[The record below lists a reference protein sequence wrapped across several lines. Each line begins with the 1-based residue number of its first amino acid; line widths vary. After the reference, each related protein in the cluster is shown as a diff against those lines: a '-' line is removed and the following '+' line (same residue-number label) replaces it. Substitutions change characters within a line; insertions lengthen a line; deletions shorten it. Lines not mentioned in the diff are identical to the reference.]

1 MDRTTA
7 PEQRNN
13 KSLASLN
20 VKEILLYISIT
31 LMPAFVLT
39 SFQAYNDT
47 HIFIISSVFFGIIL
61 GIVALLL
68 CRFLIPNA
76 LKGNYIPKILS
87 MLTPAVLLFSF
98 NVDLQNSTMFYCVFF
113 IAFFVML
120 YFAFVFPLKD
130 VGKHVCAAIILLSML
145 FAVEY
150 SLFVYDL
157 FSPDSFSYYD
167 ISNTIFSNFYNVA
180 TQRQYIVDT
189 ELGIS
194 FPYLFPTLTAVF
206 NIFIGLKI
214 YAGTILNVVVACI
227 SALMLYKISTKHFHN
242 PYAGTI
248 AAVFMLT
255 NDPYLTEMR
264 VARSVPLTV
273 LFILVL
279 IYYILDLPKLS
290 TKACVLAGV
299 GAGAAMVCRFDA
311 FIAAGLCLVVIFI
324 FSCKGGRIKSSLKY
338 AGGLI
343 IPTAPWIIFSL
354 VNFGK
359 LWISDNGGTMWMITP
374 SVPQRYYSSSYT
386 LPTIFNSF
394 DEWLSALF
402 NYKLNGMLQS
412 AIPKCVPL
420 VVALILI
427 AWAVVM
433 LLRFVKCGQIKLYF
447 RSHKKLIVSACV
459 CVFIYLAKFC
469 GIWIVG
475 FTDARYHSE
484 SFIMLV
490 LFLAAVVYS
499 ISAFTKSVQK
509 SKPTRTGNKKS
520 KNIKSESVASS
531 AKYAENYEK
540 TSKSLVVNISTAL
553 ACITL
558 IAFTGSDN
566 INRYSPLIMS
576 ESYLTKPYAAT
587 VIESAVTTKTA
598 APRVFFCHINEGDPF
613 SFGAYTGIRTFTP
626 PWTKSND
633 PNALIEITDNYI
645 MPDYVVCKST
655 TLRDDFAQRY
665 GFVAV
670 YEYYDSLT
678 VYEVTNKS
686 TFAAEAKLFPYKN

>member
-1 MDRTTA
+1 MNITTA
-7 PEQRNN
+7 PKRRSNISFS
-13 KSLASLN
+13 SLS
-20 VKEILLYISIT
+20 VKEIILYISII
-31 LMPAFVLT
+31 LMPAFVLA

-47 HIFIISSVFFGIIL
+47 HIYIISSVFFGIIL

-87 MLTPAVLLFSF
+87 MLAPAVLLFSF
-98 NVDLQNSTMFYCVFF
+98 SIELKNSTIFYCIFF

-120 YFAFVFPLKD
+120 YFAFVFPLRD
-130 VGKHVCAAIILLSML
+130 VGRHICAAIILLSML
-145 FAVEY
+145 FAIEY

-167 ISNTIFSNFYNVA
+167 ISNTIFSDFYNVS

-194 FPYLFPTLTAVF
+194 FPYLFPTLIAVF

-214 YAGTILNVVVACI
+214 YAATILNVVVACI

-264 VARSVPLTV
+264 VGRSVPLAV
-273 LFILVL
+273 LSILVL
-279 IYYILDLPKLS
+279 TYCILDLPKLS

-311 FIAAGLCLVVIFI
+311 FIAAGLCFVAIFI
-324 FSCKGGRIKSSLKY
+324 FSQKGSRIKSSLKY

-354 VNFGK
+354 VNFGTP
-359 LWISDNGGTMWMITP
+359 WISDNGGTMWMITP
-374 SVPQRYYSSSYT
+374 SVPQRYYSSTYT

-394 DEWLSALF
+394 NEWFSALF
-402 NYKLNGMLQS
+402 NIKLKGMLQS

-420 VVALILI
+420 VIALVLI

-433 LLRFVKCGQIKLYF
+433 LLRFAKCRQFKLYF
-447 RSHKKLIVSACV
+447 KSHKKLIISACV
-459 CVFIYLAKFC
+459 CVLIYLAKFC
-469 GIWIVG
+469 GIWVVG
-475 FTDARYHSE
+475 FTDSRYHSE

-499 ISAFTKSVQK
+499 ISAFTKSSQRREIK
-509 SKPTRTGNKKS
+509 RTKNKKN
-520 KNIKSESVASS
+520 KNIKSVESPAS
-531 AKYAENYEK
+531 AEYAENYEK
-540 TSKSLVVNISTAL
+540 TSRSLVVNISTAL
-553 ACITL
+553 ACVAL
-558 IAFTGSDN
+558 IVCTGSGH
-566 INRYSPLIMS
+566 IQRYSSSIMN
-576 ESYLTKPYAAT
+576 ESYLTKPYSAT

-598 APRVFFCHINEGDPF
+598 EPRVFFCNINEGDPF
-613 SFGAYTGIRTFTP
+613 TFGAYTGIKTFTP
-626 PWTKSND
+626 PWTRSND

-655 TLRDDFAQRY
+655 TLREDFAQRY
-665 GFVAV
+665 GLAAV
-670 YEYYDSLT
+670 YEYYDNLT